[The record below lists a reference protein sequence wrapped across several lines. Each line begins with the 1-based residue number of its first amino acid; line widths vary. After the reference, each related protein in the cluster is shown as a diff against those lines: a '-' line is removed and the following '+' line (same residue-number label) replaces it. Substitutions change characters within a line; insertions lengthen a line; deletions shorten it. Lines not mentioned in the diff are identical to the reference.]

1 MPNVIIDDDVSN
13 LVQQLSQGVQGGFGR
28 GQILHAATPQPASH
42 LLHTAQFVMCKET
55 GTLLDT
61 FLCTAQLHIS
71 VYYTITH
78 SCVQHS

>member
-71 VYYTITH
+71 VLHDYTFPCTA
-78 SCVQHS
+78 